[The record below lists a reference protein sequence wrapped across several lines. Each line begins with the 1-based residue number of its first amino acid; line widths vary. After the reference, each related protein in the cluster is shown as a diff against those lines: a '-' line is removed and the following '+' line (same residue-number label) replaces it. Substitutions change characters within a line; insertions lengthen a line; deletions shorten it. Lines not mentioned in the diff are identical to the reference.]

1 MLVCDKVCE
10 EENQAEE
17 EANDSFINII
27 NMVGLLWPLAASLAS
42 GSTRSSSTVQYY
54 RQAVAQCTAEEE
66 PMIVTDSIVNIAGLW
81 RHKV

>member
-17 EANDSFINII
+17 EANDSII
-27 NMVGLLWPLAASLAS
+27 NMVGLWPLAASLAS